1 MSEQLGGG
9 YPHDR
14 TAPAGH
20 PGWGPAGA
28 GAPPPPP
35 VRSGWRRPWLLGVA
49 VCGLVLAVVAGTL
62 LWWSARPEAAK
73 DTDAE
78 RAPFYLAVYNL
89 AQQPAA
95 HYTGSAPDGATWD
108 LTVTA
113 GSEARGTISAAGRRT
128 EVLTVDGKT
137 YAKPPKDLL
146 TDLPDGL
153 SADTLD
159 GKWVTG
165 ADRLTSTLSDVPRS
179 PAALA
184 ARLWAGLDRTAGF
197 PIAKS
202 GEGGAATLTVTT
214 PDGALSV
221 SATAPYRVVKLT
233 SARPTAPSS
242 SSASSSSASSSSS
255 SSGGLARTSLVSAA
269 VHPAAVDR
277 TVSGSQPGL
286 GNVDFTPMSPEDVG
300 KAYDDLIG
308 QTKTLGSAVDLGIR
322 FNFNQTGNLRCSES
336 CTVNENVVTT
346 TTAAPGARLTGT
358 VNASMTAQV
367 TVNGQSGGG
376 CTQAATLPIN
386 GGGTMSCV
394 AAGTAPIV
402 QQIKA
407 EKQREADAQARAT
420 RRPVRI
426 PYTLNFQA
434 RVQIS
439 AMAFAK
445 AEIAQKVKA
454 QQAERGKAV
463 ENAKE
468 DAGPNPDCSKDS
480 FVAGTPV
487 LMADA
492 RTEPIQ
498 RLRVGDR
505 IANAAPRSGA
515 VQQHT
520 VSAVVVTDDDRD
532 FVELT
537 IAGPRGTGTVRSTA
551 HHLFYDVTTARW
563 TKAAALKRGD
573 RVQTTGT
580 AVATV
585 REVRAYRA
593 AVRTYNLS
601 VDGVHTYY
609 VLAGDTPVLVHN
621 CAMKRDAKSLKG
633 VKVPRQYQ
641 GLDTAHVR
649 KNHFPGGSGVTPRKD
664 MWPAQMTDARLAQ
677 IAQQAMR
684 NNPKVIGYDPET
696 QMIQAVA
703 VVEGKMVQFQIPRG
717 GGEMRSIYPL
727 EPWSS

>member
-153 SADTLD
+153 SSDALD

-197 PIAKS
+197 PITKS

-214 PDGALSV
+214 PDGALRLGHRAVPGGEADVGQADGPVVVLGFILVRFVVFFVVGGPGAHEPGLRRGAPARGRPHRFGQPTGPGQRRLHANVPRGRRQGVRRPDRADQDPRQCRGPRDQVQLQPDRQPALFGVLHGQRERRHHHDRRSRCQADRHGQRLHDGTGDCQRAV
-221 SATAPYRVVKLT
+221 RRGLYAGRDPAHQRRRHDELRGRRDRPHRPADQGGEAAGGGRPGAGHPPAGPHPVHAQLPGTGPDLGHGLRQGRDRPEGQGATGRAGQGGREREGGR
-233 SARPTAPSS
+233 RPQPRLLQGQLR
-242 SSASSSSASSSSS
+242 
-255 SSGGLARTSLVSAA
+255 GGHPRPDGGRAHGA
-269 VHPAAVDR
+269 HPAPPGGRPDR
-277 TVSGSQPGL
+277 
-286 GNVDFTPMSPEDVG
+286 
-300 KAYDDLIG
+300 
-308 QTKTLGSAVDLGIR
+308 
-322 FNFNQTGNLRCSES
+322 
-336 CTVNENVVTT
+336 
-346 TTAAPGARLTGT
+346 
-358 VNASMTAQV
+358 
-367 TVNGQSGGG
+367 
-376 CTQAATLPIN
+376 
-386 GGGTMSCV
+386 
-394 AAGTAPIV
+394 
-402 QQIKA
+402 
-407 EKQREADAQARAT
+407 QRR
-420 RRPVRI
+420 
-426 PYTLNFQA
+426 
-434 RVQIS
+434 
-439 AMAFAK
+439 
-445 AEIAQKVKA
+445 
-454 QQAERGKAV
+454 
-463 ENAKE
+463 
-468 DAGPNPDCSKDS
+468 
-480 FVAGTPV
+480 
-487 LMADA
+487 
-492 RTEPIQ
+492 
-498 RLRVGDR
+498 
-505 IANAAPRSGA
+505 PRSGA

-563 TKAAALKRGD
+563 TKAAALKPGD

>member
-1 MSEQLGGG
+1 MSEGLGAG
-9 YPHDR
+9 YPNDG

-20 PGWGPAGA
+20 LGWGPAGG

-35 VRSGWRRPWLLGVA
+35 VRSWWRRPWLLGVA
-49 VCGLVLAVVAGTL
+49 VCGLVLAVVAGAL
-62 LWWSARPEAAK
+62 LWRSARPEAAK

-78 RAPFYLAVYNL
+78 RAPFYLAVYDL
-89 AQQPAA
+89 ARQPAA

-113 GSEARGTISAAGRRT
+113 GSEAQGTITTAGRRT
-128 EVLTVDGKT
+128 DVLTVDGKT

-146 TDLPDGL
+146 TGLPNGL
-153 SADTLD
+153 SAGALE

-165 ADRLTSTLSDVPRS
+165 DDRLTSTLPAVPRS

-184 ARLWAGLDRTAGF
+184 ARLWRGLDGAAGF

-202 GEGGAATLTVTT
+202 GGGSGPATLSVTT
-214 PDGALSV
+214 AEGVLSV

-233 SARPTAPSS
+233 PNRQTAPFSSTAPSS
-242 SSASSSSASSSSS
+242 TS
-255 SSGGLARTSLVSAA
+255 SSGSLARASLVSAG
-269 VHPAAVDR
+269 VHPAAADR
-277 TVSGSQPGL
+277 TVSSGQSGL
-286 GNVDFTPMSPEDVG
+286 GNVDFTPMSPDDVG

-308 QTKTLGSAVDLGIR
+308 QTKTLGNAVNLGIR

-346 TTAAPGARLTGT
+346 TTAAPGAELTGT

-367 TVNGQSGGG
+367 SVNGQSGGG

-386 GGGTMSCV
+386 GSGTMSCV
-394 AAGTAPIV
+394 AAGTAPVV
-402 QQIKA
+402 QRIKA

-434 RVQIS
+434 QVQIT

-454 QQAERGKAV
+454 QQAERGQAV
-463 ENAKE
+463 ERAKE
-468 DAGPNPDCSKDS
+468 DAGPEPDCSKDS

-492 RTEPIQ
+492 STEPIQ
-498 RLRVGDR
+498 RLKVGDR

-532 FVELT
+532 FVTLT

-563 TKAAALKRGD
+563 TEASALGRGD

-621 CAMKRDAKSLKG
+621 CAMKRDPKSLKG
-633 VKVPRQYQ
+633 VKVPKQYE

-649 KNHFPGGSGVTPRKD
+649 ANHFPGGSGVTPRKD
-664 MWPAQMTDARLAQ
+664 LWPAKMTDAQLAQ

-684 NNPKVIGYDPET
+684 NNPRVIGFDPQT
-696 QMIQAVA
+696 GMIQAVA
-703 VVEGKMVQFQIPRG
+703 TVGGKMVQFQIPRG
-717 GGEMRSIYPL
+717 GGEMRSLYPL
-727 EPWSS
+727 QPWS